1 MRVFAPSMAMVA
13 RRAVAALPRRR
24 RTRAPGLA
32 LSFSGAAAPLAKMRP
47 PLRPLPRAIAGSA
60 KSSLISPFAST
71 FQSNK
76 TIAVSRSTSGLIASS
91 TMIGPNSP
99 RPCWPASVKPAW
111 GKYRLKPGSGATRRM
126 SALAPDFSRSWV
138 RPPTPA
144 LAFAARKPG
153 KLSVVGSA
161 SLFTEFELQR
171 LALPELE
178 ERAGDRPGIGV
189 DPCWLGRGR
198 DELKSRRRGLE
209 AHKAVSRRGGRV
221 RPRACRKGATP
232 PP

>member
-1 MRVFAPSMAMVA
+1 MTVFAPSMAMVA

-161 SLFTEFELQR
+161 SLFKNLSFSSSPCLSLR
-171 LALPELE
+171 S
-178 ERAGDRPGIGV
+178 GPGIA
-189 DPCWLGRGR
+189 P
-198 DELKSRRRGLE
+198 E
-209 AHKAVSRRGGRV
+209 
-221 RPRACRKGATP
+221 
-232 PP
+232 